1 MTMNRIP
8 EKLTHSLMQ
17 LGLLESEAKIYAA
30 LVLKHDSEV
39 KELQEFLGM
48 SKPSVYEGLRTL
60 EEKGFVIL
68 TNPKPTTYQAI
79 PPEVALDMRLV
90 AQMKAKEEA
99 LKSIH
104 DLQDEQ
110 GEEHASE
117 NVWFIFGTRHF
128 ESKVKDMLRSAKKS
142 VFCVTSGQYLDLI
155 EQKAKSNL
163 GFDLTIITEDLTV
176 QQRLDGVFRKD
187 KANIRIISKG
197 QMIGSLVAQNQGSEE
212 ASVTSKDKLLG
223 KMEIDKMFV
232 LLVDDEEM
240 FYIPPMKGMSSNAI
254 ATKNQLLIFNMKN
267 MGILRDD
274 GTSK

>member
-1 MTMNRIP
+1 MIMNRIP
-8 EKLTHSLMQ
+8 EELTDSLME

-90 AQMKAKEEA
+90 AQMKAKESA
-99 LKSIH
+99 LRSIQ
-104 DLQDEQ
+104 DLQDQQ
-110 GEEHASE
+110 GEEEASE
-117 NVWFIFGTRHF
+117 NVWYIFGTKHF
-128 ESKVKDMLRSAKKS
+128 ESKVKDMLKGAKKS
-142 VFCVTSGQYLDLI
+142 VYCVTSGRYLDLI

-163 GFDLTIITEDLTV
+163 RFDLTIVTEDVTV
-176 QQRLDGVFRKD
+176 QKRLDSVFKKD
-187 KANIRIISKG
+187 RANIRIIGKS
-197 QMIGSLVAQNQGSEE
+197 QMIGSLLSEDQRPKEGS
-212 ASVTSKDKLLG
+212 VPSKEKLLG
-223 KMEIDKMFV
+223 KTEIDKMFI

-240 FYIPPMKGMSSNAI
+240 FYIPPLKGMSSNAI
-254 ATKNQLLIFNMKN
+254 ATKNQLLILTMK
-267 MGILRDD
+267 MGIMKEG
-274 GTSK
+274 GTCD